1 MLASSPAAMII
12 TLFRL
17 TSRPS
22 PSMIDLANKVHPMSS
37 SDQMERWL
45 DFFKAL
51 ADANRIKIIALLAR
65 QPHSV
70 EELAAILGVTSPT
83 VSHHLKKLQQAD
95 LVEARVQQY
104 YNVYALR
111 ADVLRAMAEQ
121 LTSAD
126 FATRAVPDLDLDAY
140 SKRVLEE
147 YFVRG
152 KLKAIPSQLKKR
164 AVVLRRIAQEFEPG
178 KRYSERRVNEIL
190 KAVHSDVSTLRRELV
205 NHKLL
210 TQAQG
215 SFWRAD

>member
-1 MLASSPAAMII
+1 
-12 TLFRL
+12 
-17 TSRPS
+17 
-22 PSMIDLANKVHPMSS
+22 MSS

-45 DFFKAL
+45 AFLKAL

-70 EELAAILGVTSPT
+70 EELAANLGVTSAT
-83 VSHHLKKLQQAD
+83 VSHHLKKLEQAD

-126 FATRAVPDLDLDAY
+126 FATRAAPDLDLDAY
-140 SKRVLEE
+140 SKRVHDE

-152 KLKAIPSQLKKR
+152 KLKEIPSQLKKR
-164 AVVLRRIAQEFEPG
+164 EVVLRHIAQAFEPG

-190 KAVHSDVSTLRRELV
+190 RAFHADVATLRRELV

-210 TQAQG
+210 KQEQK